1 MSVIS
6 ADVEHLALGLGV
18 GIITSINLAI
28 AQEASIRNF
37 GINGI
42 ILAGYSRNSL
52 FEHGNVG
59 ITFGTATAILL
70 LSSSSSV
77 LRLLAAIGWL
87 QILCRVLV
95 SEIGV
100 VGVKTRGENA
110 TFITATRSIGAQA
123 ATVMLT
129 ASASVM
135 ASTTDSVAEN
145 TSNACVKKAINR
157 RRRDCIC
164 SRNSERTK

>member
-1 MSVIS
+1 MSIIS

-37 GINGI
+37 SINGI
-42 ILAGYSRNSL
+42 ILAGDSRNSL

-59 ITFGTATAILL
+59 ITFRTAILL
-70 LSSSSSV
+70 LSSSV

-135 ASTTDSVAEN
+135 ASTTTSVAEN
-145 TSNACVKKAINR
+145 TSNACMKALITV
-157 RRRDCIC
+157 
-164 SRNSERTK
+164 SYYL

>member
-70 LSSSSSV
+70 LSSSV

-157 RRRDCIC
+157 RRWRDCIC